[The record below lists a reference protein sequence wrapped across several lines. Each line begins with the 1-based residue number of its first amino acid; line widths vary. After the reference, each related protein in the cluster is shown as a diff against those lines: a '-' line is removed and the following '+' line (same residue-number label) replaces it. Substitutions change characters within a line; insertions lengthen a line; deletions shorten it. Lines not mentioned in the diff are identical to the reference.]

1 MVDPDKCKGH
11 AQCVLAARTS
21 FSRLRRRAPERH
33 KENDPAFAE
42 EARTPELLCPEAAFT
57 IIE

>member
-1 MVDPDKCKGH
+1 V
-11 AQCVLAARTS
+11 
-21 FSRLRRRAPERH
+21 RH

-57 IIE
+57 IME